1 MLEFGFVFLF
11 WLWGGLGKGRKFGQW
26 MKMELDWKVTNHR

>member
-1 MLEFGFVFLF
+1 MLEFGLF
-11 WLWGGLGKGRKFGQW
+11 FCFGFEAGWEKGRKFGQL